1 MSPRGGIDI
10 FVVLRHRRPGPVY
23 RLWTRHLRLNK
34 IISSRSLTIS
44 ASVFFALF
52 LCGLTSK
59 ATSRPSRLPNHRE
72 SPRDGERTM
81 AQVLRMSKEIRSLCL
96 LILSAS
102 HSGSRTATTDTTL
115 LPRGTCTLLFSSCF
129 SRSFMHTSLPIQYYH
144 RHPQGRR
151 FYTKLRHS

>member
-10 FVVLRHRRPGPVY
+10 FVVLRHRPPCLLY
-23 RLWTRHLRLNK
+23 TATRHLRLNK
-34 IISSRSLTIS
+34 IISSGSLTIS
-44 ASVFFALF
+44 VSVFFALF

-81 AQVLRMSKEIRSLCL
+81 AQVLRMAKEIRSLRL

-115 LPRGTCTLLFSSCF
+115 LPRGTRTLLFSSCF
-129 SRSFMHTSLPIQYYH
+129 SRSFMHTPLPIQYHH
-144 RHPQGRR
+144 RHPHCRR